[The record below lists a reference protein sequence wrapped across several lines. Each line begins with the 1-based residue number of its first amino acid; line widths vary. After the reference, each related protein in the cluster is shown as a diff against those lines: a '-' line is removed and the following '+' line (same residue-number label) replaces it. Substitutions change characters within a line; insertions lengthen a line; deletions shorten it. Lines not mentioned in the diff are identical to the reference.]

1 MSKELSKL
9 EKNIVDERV
18 EYFFENNNYLPNSEE
33 LCDFVMVGGEIEE
46 SKIYIL
52 KEYLENNL

>member
-1 MSKELSKL
+1 MSKELTEI

-18 EYFFENNNYLPNSEE
+18 EYCFENNNYIPNSEE

-46 SKIYIL
+46 TKLYLI
-52 KEYLENNL
+52 KKYLEDNL

>member
-1 MSKELSKL
+1 MSKELTEI

-18 EYFFENNNYLPNSEE
+18 EYFFENNNHIPNSEE

-46 SKIYIL
+46 TKLYLI
-52 KEYLENNL
+52 KKYLEDNL